1 MPRWLAA
8 ALLLLPFT
16 PASAQKSSPPQ
27 KTTAAKPASEQ
38 AAYEAAGKLYQAGD
52 VAAALVA
59 FKRLIA
65 QHPENIEYK
74 KFAAECAV
82 ILKNTDFAITML
94 GPVETAHPADWR
106 VHVLLAQAYAESADQ
121 PGRSD
126 KRDEEVVALRK
137 LHAQPDQDDPDF
149 ARMHEF
155 LLETDQRGETLVKL
169 YPALEPWGE
178 FNFYLVGRTYDADHM
193 PQKLIVLE
201 SDDSDQDLFKQEHP
215 TEAAA
220 GARSF
225 SLDGYSLPFKNAQ
238 GEEVQT
244 HSTYGFFI
252 GQPSYDAIR
261 DQILAIVEGRLKPIS
276 AHTGPAATE

>member
-1 MPRWLAA
+1 MQHWLAA

-16 PASAQKSSPPQ
+16 PAQAQKSPAPQ
-27 KTTAAKPASEQ
+27 KPAATKPASEH
-38 AAYEAAGKLYQAGD
+38 AAYEAAGKAYQAGEYE
-52 VAAALVA
+52 AALTG
-59 FKRLIA
+59 FKHLIA

-82 ILKNTDFAITML
+82 ILTDTDFAITTL
-94 GPVETAHPADWR
+94 QPVEAAHPADWR
-106 VHVLLAQAYAESADQ
+106 AHILLAQAYAESADQ
-121 PGRSD
+121 PGRGE

-137 LHAQPDQDDPDF
+137 LHVQPDQADPTF

-155 LLETDQRGETLVKL
+155 LLETDQRGETLIKL

-178 FNFYLVGRTYDADHM
+178 FNFYLVARTYDAQHM

-201 SDDSDQDLFKQEHP
+201 SDDGDQDLFKQEHP
-215 TEAAA
+215 KEAAA
-220 GARSF
+220 GERSF

-238 GEEVQT
+238 GEDVQT

-252 GQPSYDAIR
+252 GEPSYDAVR
-261 DQILAIVEGRLKPIS
+261 GQILAIVEGRLKPLA
-276 AHTGPAATE
+276 AHTGPAITE